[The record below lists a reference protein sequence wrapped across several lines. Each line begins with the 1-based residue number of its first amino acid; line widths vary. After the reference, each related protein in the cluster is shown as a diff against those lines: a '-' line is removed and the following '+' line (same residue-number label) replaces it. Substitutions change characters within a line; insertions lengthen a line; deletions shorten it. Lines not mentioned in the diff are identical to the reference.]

1 MRHEL
6 PMVSTNQ
13 RDYRYPVLEK
23 FKFHAAHSLEY
34 GPDTGSSSARMYI
47 HVYTRECVYV
57 CKRRYVYVFMPC
69 VPVHLITTIGLTN
82 LIDVHQLFE
91 PRSKAV

>member
-1 MRHEL
+1 MQHKL
-6 PMVSTNQ
+6 PTVSTNQ

-34 GPDTGSSSARMYI
+34 GPDTGSSCAKIYI
-47 HVYTRECVYV
+47 HVYTRECVDADS
-57 CKRRYVYVFMPC
+57 YVYVFMPC

-91 PRSKAV
+91 PRTKAV